1 MEFELGPDDLIGEV
15 AFRSASLSSA
25 SASACSG
32 VMRAAAALASSTA
45 RWDCKA
51 KMSST
56 SLRLSAATA

>member
-1 MEFELGPDDLIGEV
+1 MEFELGPDDLIGGGGIPQCVVELGQCV
-15 AFRSASLSSA
+15 GLLR
-25 SASACSG
+25 
-32 VMRAAAALASSTA
+32 VMRAAALASSTA